1 MFRYKTLFKELVFKV
16 SNHFIRK
23 FKFKFQIIGP
33 EIPTTYLL
41 TVDDNK
47 MMEILE
53 NNSELRKWSEER
65 TLSKIRYLTIP
76 TNNGFNVRVELILP
90 PSLEEDDDIKYPTV
104 IEM

>member
-1 MFRYKTLFKELVFKV
+1 MFRYKTLFKEFIFKV

-23 FKFKFQIIGP
+23 FQFQIIGP
-33 EIPTTYLL
+33 KILTTYLL

-47 MMEILE
+47 MIEILE
-53 NNSELRKWSEER
+53 NNSELRKLSEER

-76 TNNGFNVRVELILP
+76 TNNGFNVRVQLILP